1 MKEFLLVLI
10 LFTLQSFVSA
20 FEIDVL
26 SFNIRFDNP
35 KDGENAWQNRKE
47 MVGQWVKSE
56 SPDVIGLQEAL
67 RHQIDDIKKIATA
80 YSEYGVG
87 RDDGKSRGEHCTIL
101 YLKKRFSLDK
111 SDCGTFWFSDTPEK
125 IASKSWGNEIP
136 RICTWA
142 RFIEKKTDKGFY
154 VYNVHYDHRSQPS
167 RLGASELII
176 QRISKR
182 KRSNDPIILM
192 GDFNA
197 SENNPAI
204 KIFKDEPLNLVD
216 TFRVVKP
223 DEKMVKTFHG
233 FRGGSFSGGKIDHV
247 FMLPKMGKVS
257 SAEIVRFNK
266 EKRYLSDHYP
276 VRAKLSFITD

>member
-20 FEIDVL
+20 FEIDAL
-26 SFNIRFDNP
+26 SFNIRFDTS
-35 KDGENAWQNRKE
+35 KDGENAWPNRKE

-167 RLGASELII
+167 RLVASELII

-182 KRSNDPIILM
+182 KRSNEPIILM

-266 EKRYLSDHYP
+266 DMRYLSDHYP

>member
-10 LFTLQSFVSA
+10 LFPLQSFVSA
-20 FEIDVL
+20 FEIDAL
-26 SFNIRFDNP
+26 SFNIRFDTS
-35 KDGENAWQNRKE
+35 KDGENAWPKRKE

-182 KRSNDPIILM
+182 KRSNEPIILM

-266 EKRYLSDHYP
+266 DKRYLSDHYP

>member
-10 LFTLQSFVSA
+10 LFPLQSFVSA
-20 FEIDVL
+20 FEIDAL
-26 SFNIRFDNP
+26 SFNIRFDTS
-35 KDGENAWQNRKE
+35 KDGENAWPNRKE

-67 RHQIDDIKKIATA
+67 RHQIDDIKKVATA

-142 RFIEKKTDKGFY
+142 RFIEKKTEKGFY

-176 QRISKR
+176 KRISKR
-182 KRSNDPIILM
+182 KRSNEPIILM

>member
-10 LFTLQSFVSA
+10 LFPLQSFVSA
-20 FEIDVL
+20 FEIDAL
-26 SFNIRFDNP
+26 SFNIRFDTS
-35 KDGENAWQNRKE
+35 KDGENAWPKRKE

-182 KRSNDPIILM
+182 KRSNEPIILM

-276 VRAKLSFITD
+276 VRARLSFITD

>member
-20 FEIDVL
+20 FEVDAL
-26 SFNIRFDNP
+26 SFNIRFDTS
-35 KDGENAWQNRKE
+35 KDGENAWPKRKE

-67 RHQIDDIKKIATA
+67 RHQIDDIKKVATA

-125 IASKSWGNEIP
+125 VASKSWGNEIP

-182 KRSNDPIILM
+182 KRSNEPIILM

-266 EKRYLSDHYP
+266 DKRYLSDHYP

>member
-20 FEIDVL
+20 FEIDAL
-26 SFNIRFDNP
+26 SFNIRFDTS
-35 KDGENAWQNRKE
+35 KDGENAWPKRKE

-67 RHQIDDIKKIATA
+67 RHQIDDIKKVATA

-142 RFIEKKTDKGFY
+142 RFIEKKTEKGFY

-182 KRSNDPIILM
+182 KRSNEPIILM

>member
-10 LFTLQSFVSA
+10 LFPLQSFVSA
-20 FEIDVL
+20 FEIDAL
-26 SFNIRFDNP
+26 SFNIRFDTS
-35 KDGENAWQNRKE
+35 KDGENAWPKRKE

-67 RHQIDDIKKIATA
+67 RHQIDDIKKVATA

-142 RFIEKKTDKGFY
+142 RFIEKKTEKGFY

-182 KRSNDPIILM
+182 KRSNEPIILM

-266 EKRYLSDHYP
+266 DKRYLSDHYP

>member
-10 LFTLQSFVSA
+10 LFPLQSFVSA
-20 FEIDVL
+20 FEIDAL
-26 SFNIRFDNP
+26 SFNIRFDTS
-35 KDGENAWQNRKE
+35 KDGENAWPKRKE

-67 RHQIDDIKKIATA
+67 RHQIDDIKKVATA

-125 IASKSWGNEIP
+125 VASKSWGNEIP

-182 KRSNDPIILM
+182 KRSNEPIILM

>member
-10 LFTLQSFVSA
+10 LFALQSFVSA
-20 FEIDVL
+20 FEIDAL
-26 SFNIRFDNP
+26 SFNIRFDTS
-35 KDGENAWQNRKE
+35 KDGENAWPKRKE

-182 KRSNDPIILM
+182 KRSNEPIILM

-266 EKRYLSDHYP
+266 DKRYLSDHYP

>member
-20 FEIDVL
+20 FEIDAL

-35 KDGENAWQNRKE
+35 KDGENAWPNRKE

-67 RHQIDDIKKIATA
+67 RHQIDDIKKVATA

-142 RFIEKKTDKGFY
+142 RFIEKKTEKGFY

-182 KRSNDPIILM
+182 KRSNEPIILM

-276 VRAKLSFITD
+276 VRARLSFITD

>member
-20 FEIDVL
+20 FEIDAL

-35 KDGENAWQNRKE
+35 KDGENAWPNRKE

-67 RHQIDDIKKIATA
+67 RHQIDDIKKVATA

-125 IASKSWGNEIP
+125 VASKSWGNEIP

-142 RFIEKKTDKGFY
+142 RFIEKKTEKGFY

-176 QRISKR
+176 KRISKR
-182 KRSNDPIILM
+182 KRSNEPIILM

>member
-10 LFTLQSFVSA
+10 LFPLQSFVSA
-20 FEIDVL
+20 FEIDAL
-26 SFNIRFDNP
+26 SFNIRFDTS
-35 KDGENAWQNRKE
+35 KDGENAWPKRKE

-67 RHQIDDIKKIATA
+67 RHQIDDIKKVATA

-125 IASKSWGNEIP
+125 VASKSWGNEIP

-142 RFIEKKTDKGFY
+142 RFIEKNTDKGFY

-182 KRSNDPIILM
+182 KRSNEPIILM

>member
-10 LFTLQSFVSA
+10 LFPLQSFVSA
-20 FEIDVL
+20 FEIDAL
-26 SFNIRFDNP
+26 SFNIRFDTS
-35 KDGENAWQNRKE
+35 KDGENAWPNRKE

-142 RFIEKKTDKGFY
+142 RFIEKNTDKGFY

-182 KRSNDPIILM
+182 KRSNEPIILM

-257 SAEIVRFNK
+257 SAEIVRVNK

>member
-1 MKEFLLVLI
+1 MKEFLLVII

-20 FEIDVL
+20 FEIDAL
-26 SFNIRFDNP
+26 SFNIRFDTS
-35 KDGENAWQNRKE
+35 KDGENAWPNRKE

-182 KRSNDPIILM
+182 KRSNEPIILM

-266 EKRYLSDHYP
+266 DKRYLSDHYP

>member
-1 MKEFLLVLI
+1 MKEFLLVII

-20 FEIDVL
+20 FEIDAL
-26 SFNIRFDNP
+26 SFNIRFDTS
-35 KDGENAWQNRKE
+35 KDGENAWPKRKE

-67 RHQIDDIKKIATA
+67 RHQIDDIKKVATA

-101 YLKKRFSLDK
+101 YLKKRFNLDK

-125 IASKSWGNEIP
+125 VASKSWGNEIP

-182 KRSNDPIILM
+182 KRSNEPIILM

>member
-10 LFTLQSFVSA
+10 LFPLQSFVSA
-20 FEIDVL
+20 FEIDAL
-26 SFNIRFDNP
+26 SFNIRFDTS
-35 KDGENAWQNRKE
+35 KDGENAWPNRKE

-182 KRSNDPIILM
+182 KRSNEPIILM

-276 VRAKLSFITD
+276 VRARLSFITD

>member
-10 LFTLQSFVSA
+10 LFPFQSFVSA
-20 FEIDVL
+20 FEIDAL
-26 SFNIRFDNP
+26 SFNIRFDTS
-35 KDGENAWQNRKE
+35 KDGENAWPKRKE

-67 RHQIDDIKKIATA
+67 RHQIDDIKKVATA

-142 RFIEKKTDKGFY
+142 RFIDKKTDKGFY

-182 KRSNDPIILM
+182 KRSNEPIILM

>member
-10 LFTLQSFVSA
+10 LFPLQSFVSA
-20 FEIDVL
+20 FEIDAL
-26 SFNIRFDNP
+26 SFNIRFDTS
-35 KDGENAWQNRKE
+35 KDGENAWPNRKE

-67 RHQIDDIKKIATA
+67 RHQIDDIKKVATA

-182 KRSNDPIILM
+182 KRSNEPIILM